1 MNLIFHAIF
10 NEINPQ
16 GGRITKSRERNE
28 ALYGL
33 KTVQR
38 SGAGNFNLLNAD
50 GNEKEV
56 RNTENRPVIVRMV
69 VGELIIEFFCDE
81 GTELDAI

>member
-1 MNLIFHAIF
+1 MQIFGPNILDVRGTSF
-10 NEINPQ
+10 Q
-16 GGRITKSRERNE
+16 RKR
-28 ALYGL
+28 L

-38 SGAGNFNLLNAD
+38 PGAGNFNLVN
-50 GNEKEV
+50 GGENEKEV
-56 RNTENRPVIVRMV
+56 RNTVLENRPVIVGMV